1 MRSRMRGWMGAP
13 KTRRHAKG
21 GRGRRR
27 RRERAKVAGNCAS
40 SSSFTSRRTRLC
52 GEAQDGGCVL
62 SSSRFAQ
69 SATGCLDGGGR
80 LRCGR
85 GYKSLLR
92 QFQSKDVFIWID
104 VERHAPMRWKIITG
118 RWPPSQRSSYCSL
131 VVPRLARG
139 GDLHSGIHLPAV
151 GCRTR
156 LLCGYET
163 DSTVMLYTREG
174 KEQP

>member
-1 MRSRMRGWMGAP
+1 MIMHQRSTNERES
-13 KTRRHAKG
+13 TRRGRTDGATAG
-21 GRGRRR
+21 GGGQDGGNSSRKLRRR
-27 RRERAKVAGNCAS
+27 LR
-40 SSSFTSRRTRLC
+40 RRTRLC

-139 GDLHSGIHLPAV
+139 GALHSGIHLPAV

-156 LLCGYET
+156 LLCGYGT
-163 DSTVMLYTREG
+163 DSTVMLYSGFE
-174 KEQP
+174 